1 MAKGWIK
8 VERSILE
15 TDWYKDLATR
25 VLWLHLQLTLG
36 FTDTDEL
43 VTTLSTLSLFL
54 QYLTN
59 FLFAIK
65 YNPRSINGY
74 SFS

>member
-43 VTTLSTLSLFL
+43 VTTLSTF
-54 QYLTN
+54 
-59 FLFAIK
+59 
-65 YNPRSINGY
+65 PRKQG
-74 SFS
+74 